1 MSLTAFLQDF
11 GLFED
16 LTPAQVERIADIAEE
31 RHFAPGEVIM
41 AEYTQGDDLYFIQEG
56 LVDVRISAQAAPGMG
71 LYTQGGDVPDTHR
84 EMTTIARL
92 LPGQPVG
99 EVSLVDDGLRS
110 ATVVSVSNSTL
121 IRIERDALL
130 ALCEEDLRLG
140 YVVMR
145 NIAAGLAFKMRSN
158 GLVMRGELWRPAGED
173 LTPGSL
179 GFDGDSTLAD
189 DGA

>member
-16 LTPAQVERIADIAEE
+16 LSPAQLERIAAIAEE
-31 RHFAPGEVIM
+31 RHFGPGEIIM

-56 LVDVRISAQAAPGMG
+56 LVDVRISSQAAPGMG
-71 LYTQGGDVPDTHR
+71 LYTQGHAPDGDR
-84 EMTTIARL
+84 ELTTIARL

-110 ATVVSVSNSTL
+110 ATVVSVSDSTL
-121 IRIERDALL
+121 IRIERDTLL
-130 ALCEEDLRLG
+130 ALCEEDLKLG

-179 GFDGDSTLAD
+179 GFENVSLNDEDGS
-189 DGA
+189 